1 MKILKN
7 IGKILL
13 VLLGVFLVGYL
24 VFCFGQA

>member
-13 VLLGVFLVGYL
+13 CLLVAFLLGYL
-24 VFCFGQA
+24 VFCFRQA